1 MTDFFTHCCR
11 SWRPRLA
18 AACAC
23 LSLLL
28 LVSSRAHA
36 DAVPPEVTQ
45 LRVERS
51 AEGLFLFASV
61 RVELPAAVE
70 DALLRGV
77 PMFFVAEADVVRH
90 RWYWSDR
97 KVASVQRHMR
107 LAYQPLTQRWRLNVA
122 PGIITSNSL
131 GMTINQSFD
140 TLPDAMAAVQRL
152 SGWKIAEPGVVEPD
166 SVHKVEF
173 RFSLDLTQLPR
184 PFQIGT
190 FGQSDWTIAVSASK
204 QISSEALK

>member
-28 LVSSRAHA
+28 LVSTRAHA

-51 AEGLFLFASV
+51 AEGLLLFASV

-122 PGIITSNSL
+122 PGVITSNRL

-184 PFQIGT
+184 PFKIGT

>member
-23 LSLLL
+23 LALLL
-28 LVSSRAHA
+28 LVSTRAHA

-51 AEGLFLFASV
+51 AEGLLLFASV

-122 PGIITSNSL
+122 PGVITSNRL

>member
-1 MTDFFTHCCR
+1 MTAFFTHCWR
-11 SWRPRLA
+11 SWRPRLVA
-18 AACAC
+18 GCAC
-23 LSLLL
+23 LLLLL
-28 LVSSRAHA
+28 LVSTRAHA

-45 LRVERS
+45 LRVERN

-61 RVELPAAVE
+61 RVELPPAVE

-97 KVASVQRHMR
+97 KVAGVKRHMR
-107 LAYQPLTQRWRLNVA
+107 LAYQPLTLRWRLNVA
-122 PGIITSNSL
+122 PGVITSNSL

-140 TLPDAMAAVQRL
+140 TLTDAMAAVQRL
-152 SGWKIAEPGVVEPD
+152 SGWKIAEPGVIEAD
-166 SVHKVEF
+166 AVHKVEF
-173 RFSLDLTQLPR
+173 RFALDLTQLPR